1 MSVER
6 QSIQLQKEGK
16 VVTVRQTWNRSQTCW
31 TARVKGAVQVEACQ
45 LSEMPLADLLGK
57 RPRVIWDILVA
68 SVRAQ
73 HRSVLQRCDFTAA
86 KMDSFY
92 ETTLAHTRSPIPRD
106 IIGAMMVIKSN
117 Y

>member
-1 MSVER
+1 LE
-6 QSIQLQKEGK
+6 QKP
-16 VVTVRQTWNRSQTCW
+16 NLLDP
-31 TARVKGAVQVEACQ
+31 KGQGGSASGGCQ